1 MTGLAFLDPPL
12 PKVKLCDSTFTGSK
26 LCLLYCVDNFS
37 DDVMQRVELMSDDN
51 VRIRTK
57 GNGPFVE
64 TITRLDAASTAT
76 TVCNYSGGEHVGS
89 SWTDKIMAVKSAA
102 DAEESKVSC
111 EAGEGAAD
119 DEWDD

>member
-1 MTGLAFLDPPL
+1 
-12 PKVKLCDSTFTGSK
+12 
-26 LCLLYCVDNFS
+26 
-37 DDVMQRVELMSDDN
+37 MQRVELAGDNN

-57 GNGPFVE
+57 GDGPFIE

-76 TVCNYSGGEHVGS
+76 TVCNYSGGEQVGS
-89 SWTDKIMAVKSAA
+89 SWTDKIMAAKSVA
-102 DAEESKVSC
+102 DDVDKSKVSC